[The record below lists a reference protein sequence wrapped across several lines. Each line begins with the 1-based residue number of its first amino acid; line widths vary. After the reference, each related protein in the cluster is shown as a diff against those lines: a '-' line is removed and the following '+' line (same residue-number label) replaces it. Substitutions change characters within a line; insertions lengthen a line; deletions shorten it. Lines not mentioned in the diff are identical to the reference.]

1 MKKNILV
8 ALFALMAVA
17 LNGNAQNNTYNMV
30 IEMANGTK
38 INIGPNDVKNIS
50 FNNGQL
56 VMTGEDI
63 NSLVERQEKMQ
74 KQLDEME
81 QDLDYLRDNSSTPDL
96 SGYATQ
102 EQAKELQAQI
112 YELMKALEDLRDNS
126 STPDLSGYAT
136 QEQAKELQKQIYEL
150 MKALEDLEKNIN
162 TLDLSDYLTQ
172 EQAKAMITDLYEDL
186 EKNINT
192 LDLSDYAT
200 QEQAKELQAMIY
212 ALAEEIAKLKGN

>member
-102 EQAKELQAQI
+102 EQAKELQ
-112 YELMKALEDLRDNS
+112 
-126 STPDLSGYAT
+126 
-136 QEQAKELQKQIYEL
+136 KQIYEL

>member
-8 ALFALMAVA
+8 ALFALMAVV

-112 YELMKALEDLRDNS
+112 YELMKALEDL
-126 STPDLSGYAT
+126 
-136 QEQAKELQKQIYEL
+136 
-150 MKALEDLEKNIN
+150 EKNIN

-172 EQAKAMITDLYEDL
+172 EQAKAMIADLYYALEDL
-186 EKNINT
+186 KKNINT
-192 LDLSDYAT
+192 LDLSGYAT